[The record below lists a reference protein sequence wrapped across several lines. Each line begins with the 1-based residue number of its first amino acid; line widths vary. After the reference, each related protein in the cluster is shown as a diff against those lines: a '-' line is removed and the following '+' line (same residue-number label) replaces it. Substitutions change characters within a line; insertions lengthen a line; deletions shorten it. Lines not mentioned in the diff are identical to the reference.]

1 MPARPLVLISNDD
14 GILSPHLDALARGL
28 EAVAETL
35 VVAPE
40 RQRSAAS
47 HAITLHKPLRL
58 TKIATGRFALSGTP
72 VDCVYLGILK
82 LAPRPPALV
91 LSGVN
96 DGYNLGTDVF
106 YSGTVAAAVEG
117 ALRGAVGIA
126 LSMAPGAQDAA
137 GAIAFAVALA
147 RHCLDAPLQPG
158 TVLNVNMPGAGEREY
173 QWTILG
179 KRRYDDDIAE
189 RVDPRGRPYYWIG
202 GGPAGHDDVHGSDCN
217 AVERGVI
224 SVTPMHL
231 DLSDR
236 ARAQRP
242 AWQVDG
248 YSVIE

>member
-1 MPARPLVLISNDD
+1 M
-14 GILSPHLDALARGL
+14 
-28 EAVAETL
+28 
-35 VVAPE
+35 
-40 RQRSAAS
+40 
-47 HAITLHKPLRL
+47 
-58 TKIATGRFALSGTP
+58 
-72 VDCVYLGILK
+72 
-82 LAPRPPALV
+82 LV
-91 LSGVN
+91 LSGIN

-126 LSMAPGAQDAA
+126 LSMAPGASNPAA
-137 GAIAFAVALA
+137 AIEFAVALA
-147 RHCLDAPLQPG
+147 RHCLEAPLAAG
-158 TVLNVNMPGAGEREY
+158 TVLNVNMPGEGERDY

-189 RVDPRGRPYYWIG
+189 RTDPRGRPYYWIG

-236 ARAQRP
+236 ARTMRP
-242 AWQVDG
+242 AWQVSG
-248 YSVIE
+248 FSVVE